1 MKIRLGKLLLG
12 AFAAA
17 ALTGIAGPYSAQA
30 AVEFGWEEVNGAKY
44 WYENWVKQGTEGRG
58 KEIYDPESD
67 AWYWLDSVD
76 GGKMAVSKD
85 LYQESEAGPWAE
97 DKETGT
103 GKWVRYDADGH
114 MVKGWYANEN
124 GTYFFDH
131 TYGTMAKGNVTI
143 EGREYFFDEITGILK
158 ADPAPVQNGWT
169 TIDGAD
175 YWYENGVK
183 QGTEGRGKEIYDPA
197 SDAWY
202 WLDAPEG
209 KKAVSKDVY
218 QESEAGQF
226 ADREDG
232 TGKWVRYNA
241 EGRMIKGWDTN
252 ENGTY
257 YFDDTYGAM
266 AKGRVQID
274 GVFYNFHRETGILE
288 KTENECNLPSNSS
301 YYKYEYAYR
310 NKDLSGLSEG
320 DMPFYEGVKAY
331 LDYALQFDTP
341 FLQEKAIH
349 DYMLLNCEYDYNNYL
364 NGTIPWESFG
374 AAGVVVNHRAV
385 CNGYATAFQMFMGM
399 LGIKCEMIS
408 SGQLNHAWNRVM
420 LDDEWYM
427 VDVTWDDPVPDVPG
441 RVRYRYFNLPIWLFD
456 HEASDYTQTAEGT
469 KWMGETIYTMSTAE
483 AGGRIKEIL
492 QEEVKRLQK
501 NRLTAIY
508 VTQTDQYSIADFMR
522 DLDYYSLQYNDAFSW
537 EMISSDNS
545 CLLRL
550 QDKYDGFLEYQ
561 KMCVGDEVYH
571 FGYEEAAE
579 EITRVLERN
588 VEKLDKE
595 RVFAFYV
602 DVQNQD
608 NSYVSGLLQSVREK
622 SVAGNAYTWISN
634 RRYDNKILLRMR
646 GDYEDYET
654 FEREFVGDEIH
665 TVSYENAEQEI
676 LQVLKQNVKNLNK
689 EKVFGFYITGQN
701 LSTQDISSIYTGIRR
716 RSYIGNAYTYAKTGI
731 FCGEDKILIQ
741 LRGGYDNY
749 EAFRQEYFGPNL
761 AEVPYKGAVEAIG
774 ERLVQQ
780 GTNVDRNVKFT
791 FLIPRE
797 GEIAGEGSDVDNA
810 INRLVNQIRY
820 YHPYCG
826 MYSISARRTDEELM
840 ITVTFS
846 YNSYQGYLEGRN
858 VRSVNFTEEDAAL
871 QAVKKFME
879 DAALADQKVKYD
891 EYYIKLNQTW
901 TYDEQ
906 QKFRA
911 KLVNGKYGSVYNVSG
926 GLYGENWYMVRLS
939 YRYTEIGERV
949 EILNT
954 NYDVKESEAAAL
966 IRQVMASED
975 AAGHSQH
982 TFWISS
988 DSGAAWEY
996 STAGAFKDNIV
1007 KETGISSSAVSYS
1020 LRDDVLWVCIYNH

>member
-17 ALTGIAGPYSAQA
+17 ALTGITGPYSAQA

-103 GKWVRYDADGH
+103 GKWVRYDGDGH
-114 MVKGWYANEN
+114 MVKGWYTNEN

-158 ADPAPVQNGWT
+158 TDPAPVQNGWA

-218 QESEAGQF
+218 QESEAGPF

-427 VDVTWDDPVPDVPG
+427 VDVTWDDPVPDEPG
-441 RVRYRYFNLPIWLFD
+441 RITYTYFNMPSWLFG
-456 HEASDYTQTAEGT
+456 HEAGDYFETAEGV
-469 KWMGETIYTMSTAE
+469 KWLGDATYYINMEAMDSHDTGEARSVEGAVKMAE
-483 AGGRIKEIL
+483 DRIQEIL
-492 QEEVKRLQK
+492 REESKYLKKGRMA
-501 NRLTAIY
+501 AIY
-508 VTQTDQYSIADFMR
+508 ITGGEAAVS
-522 DLDYYSLQYNDAFSW
+522 DLKESFKWYEKEYGSAFSW
-537 EMISSDNS
+537 TEVQGGNS
-545 CLLRL
+545 MLLRVAC
-550 QDKYDGFLEYQ
+550 KYDNYQ
-561 KMCVGDEVYH
+561 DYEKECIGDKVYR
-571 FGYEEAAE
+571 FASEEAESGMTAAFRQNIRE
-579 EITRVLERN
+579 
-588 VEKLDKE
+588 LDSE
-595 RVFAFYV
+595 TCLAFYV
-602 DVQNQD
+602 TGSDLTFDGCQQMVNNVYGKCFACGAFGYRISDFGDKFLIQFW
-608 NSYVSGLLQSVREK
+608 SG
-622 SVAGNAYTWISN
+622 
-634 RRYDNKILLRMR
+634 YDS
-646 GDYEDYET
+646 YET
-654 FEREFVGDEIH
+654 FLREKGINEEGSAAGAV
-665 TVSYENAEQEI
+665 VSNGE
-676 LQVLKQNVKNLNK
+676 
-689 EKVFGFYITGQN
+689 YIVRQGQN
-701 LSTQDISSIYTGIRR
+701 ISKDQKYAYLISRDGDGAWENGDVNGAAEDIV
-716 RSYIGNAYTYAKTGI
+716 
-731 FCGEDKILIQ
+731 DKV
-741 LRGGYDNY
+741 RH
-749 EAFRQEYFGPNL
+749 
-761 AEVPYKGAVEAIG
+761 
-774 ERLVQQ
+774 
-780 GTNVDRNVKFT
+780 
-791 FLIPRE
+791 
-797 GEIAGEGSDVDNA
+797 
-810 INRLVNQIRY
+810 
-820 YHPYCG
+820 YHPYSDLHG
-826 MYSISARRTDEELM
+826 VYSQVYEDAVVIR
-840 ITVTFS
+840 V
-846 YNSYQGYLEGRN
+846 NSYYDSYQEYLENSSTICLALMG
-858 VRSVNFTEEDAAL
+858 EDAAFDAIRDAL
-871 QAVKKFME
+871 REHALNEQGEKWCTFYVKMNHEWEKEEASRFCLKLCYEKYGNVYSVYESGRYEGNGGKWLRISAYLWNERDVREEQINTSYDAAEKDSYALMERVLAAE
-879 DAALADQKVKYD
+879 DAMSHEVH
-891 EYYIKLNQTW
+891 
-901 TYDEQ
+901 
-906 QKFRA
+906 R
-911 KLVNGKYGSVYNVSG
+911 
-926 GLYGENWYMVRLS
+926 
-939 YRYTEIGERV
+939 
-949 EILNT
+949 
-954 NYDVKESEAAAL
+954 
-966 IRQVMASED
+966 
-975 AAGHSQH
+975 
-982 TFWISS
+982 FWIVRDGNGVWDEKSMNAFFTQSS
-988 DSGAAWEY
+988 KVIDSSKYAVYYVQCEEVLGLL
-996 STAGAFKDNIV
+996 V
-1007 KETGISSSAVSYS
+1007 KP
-1020 LRDDVLWVCIYNH
+1020 RR